1 MAGTTN
7 RYSTYSPQDR
17 SLRASDHDREA
28 IGDFLRRQHVEG
40 RLDADEFADR
50 YGRCLEAKTYAQLDG
65 LIADLPFDGRA
76 AYQAGPEAWGS
87 AAWGGG
93 ASGGGAS
100 GDTAWAARRWRAG
113 RRLLRVPLFAWVI
126 LFLALAASGHFW
138 LWLAFPLFFFFVLR
152 PLIWRSAWRAAGPG
166 PGWGRRGPWGP
177 WGCRSGF
184 SGPSGPTV

>member
-1 MAGTTN
+1 MADNTN

-28 IGDFLRRQHVEG
+28 IGDFLRRQHVAG
-40 RLDADEFADR
+40 RLDADEYADR

-65 LIADLPFDGRA
+65 LITDLPFDGRA
-76 AYQAGPEAWGS
+76 AYQPGP
-87 AAWGGG
+87 AAWADG
-93 ASGGGAS
+93 AWV
-100 GDTAWAARRWRAG
+100 TRRWRAG
-113 RRLLRVPLFAWVI
+113 RRLWRVPVFAWVI
-126 LFLALAASGHFW
+126 LFLALAVGGHVW

-166 PGWGRRGPWGP
+166 PGWGQRGPWGP

-184 SGPSGPTV
+184 AGPSGPTV